1 MQTAIIGSNQ
11 YKQHYMS
18 AKNILLIED
27 NPDDRELMKLAFAKE
42 KTPHNLMIVANG
54 VEAINYLIGRDNF
67 VDDSEENIKNHNSNA
82 LPALIMIDLNLP
94 MIDGIEVLRRIR
106 AHPKTKLIPVVI
118 ISSSNEPQD
127 LIDSYINGCNSY
139 IRKPIHFTQL
149 QKFVKEISTYW
160 LTVNQLPPV
169 FGVLNE

>member
-1 MQTAIIGSNQ
+1 MPTKS
-11 YKQHYMS
+11 
-18 AKNILLIED
+18 ILLVED
-27 NPDDRELMKLAFAKE
+27 NPDDRELMKLAFGQGEIA
-42 KTPHNLMIVANG
+42 HNLIVVSDG
-54 VEAINYLIGRDNF
+54 IEALDYLQRQGRNNN
-67 VDDSEENIKNHNSNA
+67 SETAGNLSLA
-82 LPALIMIDLNLP
+82 GMPALIMLDLNLP
-94 MIDGIEVLRRIR
+94 KINGIEVLRRIR
-106 AHPKTKLIPVVI
+106 ADSRTRLLPVVI

-149 QKFVKEISTYW
+149 QNFVKEISTYW

>member
-1 MQTAIIGSNQ
+1 
-11 YKQHYMS
+11 MS
-18 AKNILLIED
+18 VKNILLVED
-27 NPDDRELMKLAFAKE
+27 NPDDRELMKLAFARE
-42 KTPHNLMIVANG
+42 EIPHNLIIVGNG
-54 VEAINYLIGRDNF
+54 VEALNYLTEEDFAESEADVENF
-67 VDDSEENIKNHNSNA
+67 SSNS
-82 LPALIMIDLNLP
+82 LPALIILDLNLP
-94 MIDGIEVLRRIR
+94 MIDGIEVLRRLR
-106 AHPKTKLIPVVI
+106 AHPKTKLIPIVI

-127 LIDSYINGCNSY
+127 IIDGYINGCNSY

>member
-1 MQTAIIGSNQ
+1 MPIKS
-11 YKQHYMS
+11 
-18 AKNILLIED
+18 ILLVED
-27 NPDDRELMKLAFAKE
+27 NPDDRELMKLAFAQGE
-42 KTPHNLMIVANG
+42 IPHNLIVVSDG
-54 VEAINYLIGRDNF
+54 IEALAYLHSPELSAE
-67 VDDSEENIKNHNSNA
+67 SESSFDLTA
-82 LPALIMIDLNLP
+82 MPALVILDLNLP
-94 MIDGIEVLRRIR
+94 KISGIEILRRIR
-106 AHPKTKLIPVVI
+106 AEPRTRLLPVVI

-169 FGVLNE
+169 FGVPNE

>member
-1 MQTAIIGSNQ
+1 
-11 YKQHYMS
+11 MS
-18 AKNILLIED
+18 AKNILLVED
-27 NPDDRELMKLAFAKE
+27 NPDDRELMKLAFARE
-42 KTPHNLMIVANG
+42 EIPHNLIIVTNG
-54 VEAINYLIGRDNF
+54 IEALNYLREG
-67 VDDSEENIKNHNSNA
+67 DSADESDFDVENRRLDF
-82 LPALIMIDLNLP
+82 LPALIILDLNLP
-94 MIDGIEVLRRIR
+94 RIDGIEVLRRIR
-106 AHPKTKLIPVVI
+106 AHPQTRLIPIVI

-160 LTVNQLPPV
+160 LTINQQPPV

>member
-1 MQTAIIGSNQ
+1 MPT
-11 YKQHYMS
+11 
-18 AKNILLIED
+18 KNILLVED
-27 NPDDRELMKLAFAKE
+27 NPDDRELMKLAFAQGE
-42 KTPHNLMIVANG
+42 IPHNLIVVSDG
-54 VEAINYLIGRDNF
+54 IEALDYLQKQTEPSSIPERINDCSLMGMPSLI
-67 VDDSEENIKNHNSNA
+67 I
-82 LPALIMIDLNLP
+82 LDLNLP
-94 MIDGIEVLRRIR
+94 KISGIEVLCRIR
-106 AHPKTKLIPVVI
+106 SDPRTRLLPVVI

-149 QKFVKEISTYW
+149 QIFVREISTYW

>member
-1 MQTAIIGSNQ
+1 
-11 YKQHYMS
+11 MS
-18 AKNILLIED
+18 AKTILLIED
-27 NPDDRELMKLAFAKE
+27 NPDDRELMKLAFSEE
-42 KTPHNLMIVANG
+42 KIPHILVTMGDGI
-54 VEAINYLIGRDNF
+54 EALNYLQKQAENQTTA
-67 VDDSEENIKNHNSNA
+67 VDSNNLSA
-82 LPALIMIDLNLP
+82 ATMPALVMLDLNLP
-94 MIDGIEVLRRIR
+94 RINGIEVLKRIR
-106 AHPKTKLIPVVI
+106 ADRRTRIIPVVI

-149 QKFVKEISTYW
+149 QTFVREISTYW